1 MWGRWW
7 MRCMSLVW
15 WDRVGSAF
23 GLCRPALGL
32 HFRAR
37 RNFSFRLTF
46 RGRRQVGFQAS
57 PALNLLRGRVS
68 SIPGLRPGLRIAR
81 SAVAESLFFASP
93 KKSNQKKGDP
103 SIALRFA
110 QFPALL
116 AGLGP
121 ARPSEAKAQARSG
134 RARTS
139 MCSNIRAFP
148 PSPAPLLGAMTG
160 PKVKS

>member
-1 MWGRWW
+1 LFW
-7 MRCMSLVW
+7 L
-15 WDRVGSAF
+15 SAW
-23 GLCRPALGL
+23 
-32 HFRAR
+32 
-37 RNFSFRLTF
+37 FRLPK
-46 RGRRQVGFQAS
+46 RQPSHF
-57 PALNLLRGRVS
+57 
-68 SIPGLRPGLRIAR
+68 I
-81 SAVAESLFFASP
+81 FASP
-93 KKSNQKKGDP
+93 RGAQERAGTPQAARRAEGRKPDVKKSNQKKGDP

-121 ARPSEAKAQARSG
+121 ARPSEAKAQPRSG

-160 PKVKS
+160 PKVKSRRNSNSNKSNTFVTIGILCDGD